1 MDHAILLLI
10 AGVAVAGVAAQW
22 LGWRLRVP
30 SILALLAFGL
40 VIGPVFGW
48 VRPSAIL
55 GEVMSPGIGMAVA
68 IIVFEG
74 GLNLNLRELR
84 SAGSGI
90 IRLVFLALPLNWALG
105 AIAGHY
111 LGGLAWSVS
120 VLFGSILVVTG
131 PTVIMPLLRQ
141 AKLEPRASAFL
152 KWEGIVND
160 PIGATLGLL
169 MLGFLVALREQG
181 DHVRTISVLVGRA
194 AFGALV
200 AGLLGFALPFV
211 LRFAF
216 RRDLAPEY
224 LKTPILLAGALG
236 VYAVGEAIQAETG
249 LVGATIFGVV
259 LANIEVTGLQE
270 LRRFKESLTVFLVS
284 GLFIL
289 LTANID
295 PAVVRHVSWPIVLT
309 TAAIL
314 LVVRPLAIGLATIG
328 AKMTWR
334 ERLLVGWIGPRGV
347 VAAAVAGLAGAQL
360 TAAGYRDGALVLPMV
375 FCVIAATVVLHG
387 LTLGPLARVLK
398 LASQAPPG
406 MLIVGA
412 SSWTIALALA
422 LRSLGVPT
430 LLIDPSF
437 EALRPAR
444 HEGLM
449 TARVE
454 ILSAV
459 GEHLVDLRDL
469 EYLYAATDDDAYNA
483 LVCTRFAGEMGRE
496 RVHQPPPVAER
507 EQLQTSREW
516 RGKYAPHVSLNHIR
530 LSELIDDGYGFVAHE
545 GAGPI
550 QPSMQPEERWP
561 VLSLSTN
568 GSLSFRSPDDDF
580 ETEDS
585 MDQKVLWLERVRPL
599 VQKTRRRKWLRP
611 RLRSAA

>member
-1 MDHAILLLI
+1 M
-10 AGVAVAGVAAQW
+10 
-22 LGWRLRVP
+22 
-30 SILALLAFGL
+30 
-40 VIGPVFGW
+40 
-48 VRPSAIL
+48 
-55 GEVMSPGIGMAVA
+55 
-68 IIVFEG
+68 
-74 GLNLNLRELR
+74 
-84 SAGSGI
+84 
-90 IRLVFLALPLNWALG
+90 
-105 AIAGHY
+105 AGHY

-169 MLGFLVALREQG
+169 MLGFLVALRGHG
-181 DHVRTISVLVGRA
+181 DHVRTISVLIGRA

-314 LVVRPLAIGLATIG
+314 FVVRPLAIGLATLG
-328 AKMTWR
+328 ARDDVARATAG
-334 ERLLVGWIGPRGV
+334 RLDRAARRGRRGGRR
-347 VAAAVAGLAGAQL
+347 GLAGAQL
-360 TAAGYRDGALVLPMV
+360 TEAGYRDGALVLPMV
-375 FCVIAATVVLHG
+375 FCVIAATVILHG

-398 LASQAPPG
+398 LASESPPG
-406 MLIVGA
+406 VLIVGA
-412 SSWTIALALA
+412 SPWTIALAKA
-422 LRSLGVPT
+422 LRTLGVPT
-430 LLIDPSF
+430 MLVDPSF
-437 EALRPAR
+437 EALRPA
-444 HEGLM
+444 
-449 TARVE
+449 
-454 ILSAV
+454 
-459 GEHLVDLRDL
+459 
-469 EYLYAATDDDAYNA
+469 
-483 LVCTRFAGEMGRE
+483 
-496 RVHQPPPVAER
+496 
-507 EQLQTSREW
+507 
-516 RGKYAPHVSLNHIR
+516 AP
-530 LSELIDDGYGFVAHE
+530 
-545 GAGPI
+545 
-550 QPSMQPEERWP
+550 
-561 VLSLSTN
+561 
-568 GSLSFRSPDDDF
+568 
-580 ETEDS
+580 
-585 MDQKVLWLERVRPL
+585 
-599 VQKTRRRKWLRP
+599 
-611 RLRSAA
+611 